1 MTIRLEID
9 LCEAEGLSERNFTDH
24 AESETKT
31 FSEAHLHPAGAWC
44 PEEPFTLGVSKLPR
58 EEDAA
63 SRLRQVR
70 LLQRPRS
77 SGRRRSQ
84 L

>member
-1 MTIRLEID
+1 MPGQRPRREEFI
-9 LCEAEGLSERNFTDH
+9 DH

-31 FSEAHLHPAGAWC
+31 FSKAHVDPAGARC
-44 PEEPFTLGVSKLPR
+44 LEKPLALRVSQLPR

-70 LLQRPRS
+70 LL
-77 SGRRRSQ
+77 
-84 L
+84 